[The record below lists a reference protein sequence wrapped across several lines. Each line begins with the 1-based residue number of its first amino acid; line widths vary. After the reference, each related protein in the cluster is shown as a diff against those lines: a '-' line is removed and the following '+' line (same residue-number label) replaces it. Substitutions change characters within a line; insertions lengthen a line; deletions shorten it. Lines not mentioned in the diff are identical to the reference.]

1 MKNIPYFS
9 QLNTI
14 ESMAQQTF
22 VNQKLEFVEELVL
35 YTDSHI
41 FLTGKAGTGKTTF
54 LKNLPLKTYKR
65 MVVVAPTGVAAINA
79 GGQTIHSFF
88 QLPFGPQIPE
98 NGSKK
103 TAFPPIDSRGN
114 DMGGKARSLAAQYQ
128 KLNKKKLNLIR
139 SLDLLIIDEISMV
152 RADVLDAV
160 DAVLRRARRSQK
172 PFGGVQLLMIGDVHQ
187 LAPVAKAEE
196 WEVLAPYYDTPYFFG
211 SQVLQKTPYI
221 CVELEHIY
229 RQHDEDFITLLN
241 KVRNN
246 QMDAD
251 CVRLLN
257 SRFNPNFI
265 AHDNEGYITLTTHN
279 YQADQINESKL
290 EAIDAKPLVFEAVVH
305 GTFPENTYPTKEE
318 LVLKVGAQV
327 MFVKNDPG
335 PEKAFYNGKIGRLV
349 GYDEAEGTVTV
360 KCGAEHIV
368 VPMLTW
374 QNMEYS
380 INAENQD
387 IEEKEIGSF
396 TQIPLRLAWAVTIH
410 KSQGLTFDKVIVDAG
425 QAFAHGQVYVALSRC
440 TSLEGLVLKTRI
452 TSNAL
457 VNDFSVNRFV
467 DALPEREPT
476 QEKVDQ
482 LRHDYELETMLELIS
497 FEGIYKDF
505 GKLMKVIYDND
516 TLFERS
522 LIQDLS
528 QRRNRI
534 FEELCQIGN
543 KFEGQIRKLHEEQ
556 PSCEQNPLLQERL
569 IKGVAYFDEHLKAIA
584 TGLFDLPFKTDNQA
598 VNDQLSEVLKQ
609 IKEDVYLKSCCL
621 GACKSGFTVKEYQK
635 TKSVKVIEVEKSGKK
650 KVEIK
655 DDVMDKSPLYA
666 QLRAWRLQK
675 ADELN
680 TVLYTIIPNKP
691 LKLIA
696 QEKPVTMQA
705 LKEIEGMG
713 IKRVRAYGAE
723 ILDIVLKFLEEAPDT
738 VDFGAMP
745 EEPEK
750 KEKKQ
755 KGETYLITKEMLDS
769 GMTPEAIA
777 KERHLSVI
785 TIQGHIARLVE
796 QGLLEA
802 SQFVE
807 KDKYNEILDYFE
819 STFDPGLTVAKEVLG
834 ENYEYWEI
842 KTVLAELNREH
853 FFENQPADEN

>member
-9 QLNTI
+9 QMNTI

-35 YTDSHI
+35 YTDAHI

-88 QLPFGPQIPE
+88 QLPFGPQLPE
-98 NGSKK
+98 N
-103 TAFPPIDSRGN
+103 AL
-114 DMGGKARSLAAQYQ
+114 GKAFNAKSIAAQYQ
-128 KLNKKKLNLIR
+128 KLNKKKINLIR

-152 RADVLDAV
+152 RADVLDAI
-160 DAVLRRARRSQK
+160 DAVLRRVRRSQK
-172 PFGGVQLLMIGDVHQ
+172 PFGGLQLLMIGDVHQ
-187 LAPVAKAEE
+187 LAPVAKSEE
-196 WEVLAPYYDTPYFFG
+196 WEVLSPYYDTPYFFG
-211 SQVLQKTPYI
+211 SQVLKKTPYV

-257 SRFNPNFI
+257 SRFQPNFI

-279 YQADQINESKL
+279 YQADQINETKL
-290 EAIDAKPLVFEAVVH
+290 AAIEAKPLVFNAVVR

-327 MFVKNDPG
+327 MFVKNDPS

-349 GYDEAEGTVTV
+349 GYNDDEGTVTV
-360 KCGAEHIV
+360 ESDDERIV
-368 VPMLTW
+368 VPKLTW
-374 QNMEYS
+374 QNMEYA

-440 TSLEGLVLKTRI
+440 TSLEGLVLKTPI
-452 TSNAL
+452 ASNAL
-457 VNDFSVNRFV
+457 VNDFSVDRFV

-482 LRHDYELETMLELIS
+482 LRHDYELETMLELID

-522 LIQDLS
+522 LIQELS

-543 KFEGQIRKLHEEQ
+543 KFESQIQKLHSQ
-556 PSCEQNPLLQERL
+556 APSCEQNPLLQERL
-569 IKGVAYFDEHLKAIA
+569 TKGVAYFDEHLKAIA
-584 TGLFDLPFKTDNQA
+584 AGLFDLPFKTDNQA
-598 VNDQLSEVLKQ
+598 VNEQLTEALKQ
-609 IKEDVYLKSCCL
+609 LKEDAYLKGCCL
-621 GACKSGFTVKEYQK
+621 EACKDGFTVKEYQK

-713 IKRVRAYGAE
+713 PKRLRAYGAE
-723 ILDIVLKFLEEAPDT
+723 ILDIVLRHLGQDPQKADIGDLAKVPQKRT
-738 VDFGAMP
+738 NGA
-745 EEPEK
+745 
-750 KEKKQ
+750 
-755 KGETYLITKEMLDS
+755 TYFQTKEMAEQ
-769 GMTPEAIA
+769 GMSAEAIA
-777 KERHLSVI
+777 KARGLAESTIFSHLI
-785 TIQGHIARLVE
+785 YWVE
-796 QGLLEA
+796 QGSFPA
-802 SQFVE
+802 SRFVSSE
-807 KDKYNEILDYFE
+807 KMAEIRDYFE
-819 STFDPGLTVAKEVLG
+819 STGDPKITTARDVLG
-834 ENYEYWEI
+834 DDYQYYEI
-842 KTVLAELNREH
+842 RMVLAEMKREGY
-853 FFENQPADEN
+853 FKEP